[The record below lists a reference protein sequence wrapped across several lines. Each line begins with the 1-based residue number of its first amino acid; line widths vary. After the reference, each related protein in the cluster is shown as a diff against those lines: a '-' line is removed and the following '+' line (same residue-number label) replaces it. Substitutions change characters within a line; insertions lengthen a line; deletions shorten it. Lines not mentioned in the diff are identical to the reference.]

1 MNADPTLLRQE
12 LGYTILYLVI
22 SIPILIL
29 YLWLSKKARK
39 EWKVLMG
46 QVKPKETYG
55 WERRRYIRLD
65 SIFPI
70 EFRKIEGDK
79 LGALHEGFTKDISRN
94 GICLEVKAL
103 HGKQI
108 EDLVPGQTKLR
119 LTINMPLHSEPIE
132 AIGVV
137 KWIQKLEGPSVD
149 KYSMGIF
156 YDNIKDAD
164 ASHIIKYSLWL
175 YRKPIFF
182 ASFTILLVLIIAGLS
197 TFISSLGTTK
207 VELQRQMKDSF
218 QEKKV
223 LVGRIKKSER
233 EKEELGK
240 KLEFMLEND
249 IRKNNAISDFNA
261 KNVSDKKISSGQK
274 KRLELESELKRIVE
288 EKEELRE
295 RLYELEESEE
305 IEEEE
310 EMEFEA
316 EELPE
321 ETSQIESEI
330 IEEEDT
336 EEYIITDKMIE
347 GETRTYSKF
356 RDYILGEDIQLL
368 SRYCYQHKS
377 SIYHAASIFALA
389 ELQYKHKQSWELV
402 KNAYEE
408 VIGRYPMSKYATYAS
423 YRIDQIKRRL
433 PYEVYTLKYFYTVY
447 SPPPLLDYRDI
458 EPYKR

>member
-22 SIPILIL
+22 SIPVLIL
-29 YLWLSKKARK
+29 YLWVSKKARK

-46 QVKPKETYG
+46 QIKPKETYG

-79 LGALHEGFTKDISRN
+79 LGALYEGFTKDISRN

-108 EDLVPGQTKLR
+108 ENLVPGQTKLR
-119 LTINMPLHSEPIE
+119 LTINMPLHAEPIE

-156 YDNIKDAD
+156 YDNIKDTD

-223 LVGRIKKSER
+223 LVHRIKKSER

-240 KLEFMLEND
+240 KLELMLEDD
-249 IRKNNAISDFNA
+249 IRKNSTISDFDT
-261 KNVSDKKISSGQK
+261 KDVSDKKSSLQEK
-274 KRLELESELKRIVE
+274 EHLALESELKRIMK

-310 EMEFEA
+310 GEFEP
-316 EELPE
+316 EEFPE
-321 ETSQIESEI
+321 ETSQIEAEI
-330 IEEEDT
+330 IEEEDAG
-336 EEYIITDKMIE
+336 EYLITDEMLE
-347 GETRTYSKF
+347 EETHTYSKF
-356 RDYILGEDIQLL
+356 RDYILGENIQLL
-368 SRYCYQHKS
+368 DRYCYQHKS

-389 ELQYKHKQSWELV
+389 ELRYKHRQGWELV
-402 KNAYEE
+402 ENAYEE
-408 VIGRYPMSKYATYAS
+408 VIKRYPMSKYATYAS
-423 YRIDQIKRRL
+423 YRIDQIKKRL

-458 EPYKR
+458 EPYRR